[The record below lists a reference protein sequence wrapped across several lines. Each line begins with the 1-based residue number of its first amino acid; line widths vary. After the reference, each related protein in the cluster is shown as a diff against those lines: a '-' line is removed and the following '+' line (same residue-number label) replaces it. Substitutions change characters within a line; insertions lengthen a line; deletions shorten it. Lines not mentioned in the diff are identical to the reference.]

1 MEKLFELIRNNRF
14 YNHKIF
20 SKGEL
25 LIRSGEK
32 LEYLY
37 FLEKGS
43 VVATKVLAS
52 GKTVTVTSFKQNN
65 FIGEGIFLGDL
76 IFPVDVMATE
86 ESKVILMSR
95 KDFLEFI
102 SSEEL
107 LSLYFINISRKIN
120 HLSDMIEIL
129 SYEKIVERISI
140 YLYKKYE
147 KLGKVEFDIP
157 SKTDI
162 AKELSSSREVI
173 SRNMSILAKENIIE
187 NQRNRVKIL
196 DIVALEEKIY
206 K

>member
-1 MEKLFELIRNNRF
+1 MDKLFELIKNNKT
-14 YNHKIF
+14 YIHKIF

-43 VVATKVLAS
+43 VIATKVLAS
-52 GKTVTVTSFKQNN
+52 GKTVTVTSFTQNN
-65 FIGEGIFLGDL
+65 FIGEGIFLGNL
-76 IFPVDVMATE
+76 VFPVDVMATD
-86 ESKVILMSR
+86 ESEVILINR
-95 KDFLEFI
+95 KEFLSLI
-102 SSEEL
+102 SSEDL

-147 KLGKVEFDIP
+147 KIGKLEFDIP

-173 SRNMSILAKENIIE
+173 SRNMSVLIKDNIIE
-187 NQRNRVKIL
+187 VQKNKVKIL
-196 DIVALEEKIY
+196 DILALEEKIY